1 MSTGSHPTSEST
13 PYRRCTPNPGATDK
27 DTTDPATIDS
37 SATEKDTSEKTP
49 APTGTFSAA
58 TQRAIDEQRELEHKN
73 WLLRFIEWLRIGY
86 PAAVPDGDA
95 GAIMYVLKQD
105 LREEDIDRIA
115 ATIVA
120 KQDSHRDQGKPI
132 TEQEIHR
139 YIETT
144 MSQTPTEDDLAR
156 VRAKLHDGG
165 FDVADT

>member
-13 PYRRCTPNPGATDK
+13 PNRRSTSNPEASDRSATDSGSTKK
-27 DTTDPATIDS
+27 D
-37 SATEKDTSEKTP
+37 P
-49 APTGTFSAA
+49 APTGTFSVA
-58 TQRAIDEQRELEHKN
+58 TQRAIDEQRELEHKH
-73 WLLRFIEWLRIGY
+73 WLLRFIEWLRVGY
-86 PAAVPDGDA
+86 PAGVPDGDA

-120 KQDSHRDQGKPI
+120 KQDAHRDQGKPI

-165 FDVADT
+165 FDVAGA

>member
-13 PYRRCTPNPGATDK
+13 PNRRSTTDK
-27 DTTDPATIDS
+27 
-37 SATEKDTSEKTP
+37 SASEKET
-49 APTGTFSAA
+49 AATGTFSEA
-58 TQRAIDEQRELEHKN
+58 TQRAIDEQRELEHKH

-86 PAAVPDGDA
+86 PAGVPDGDA

-105 LREEDIDRIA
+105 LREEDID
-115 ATIVA
+115 
-120 KQDSHRDQGKPI
+120 HI

-165 FDVADT
+165 FDVAGA

>member
-13 PYRRCTPNPGATDK
+13 PNRRS
-27 DTTDPATIDS
+27 TTNNEPAAS
-37 SATEKDTSEKTP
+37 
-49 APTGTFSAA
+49 GTFSEA

-120 KQDSHRDQGKPI
+120 KQDVHRDQGEPI
-132 TEQEIHR
+132 TEQEINR

-144 MSQTPTEDDLAR
+144 MSQTPTEDDLVR
-156 VRAKLHDGG
+156 VRTKLRDGG
-165 FDVADT
+165 FDVAGA

>member
-1 MSTGSHPTSEST
+1 MSTGSQPTSEST
-13 PYRRCTPNPGATDK
+13 PNRRSTTNPG
-27 DTTDPATIDS
+27 TTNKEPAT
-37 SATEKDTSEKTP
+37 
-49 APTGTFSAA
+49 TGTFSEA

-95 GAIMYVLKQD
+95 GAIMYVLRQD

-120 KQDSHRDQGKPI
+120 KQDSHRNQGEPI
-132 TEQEIHR
+132 TEQEIQR

-156 VRAKLHDGG
+156 VRAKLRDGG
-165 FDVADT
+165 FDVADA

>member
-1 MSTGSHPTSEST
+1 MSTGSHSTSEST
-13 PYRRCTPNPGATDK
+13 PNQRSTTDTSATDTSASK
-27 DTTDPATIDS
+27 KEPA
-37 SATEKDTSEKTP
+37 ATW
-49 APTGTFSAA
+49 TFSEA
-58 TQRAIDEQRELEHKN
+58 TQRAIDEQRELEHKH

-86 PAAVPDGDA
+86 PAGVPDGDA

-115 ATIVA
+115 ATLVA
-120 KQDSHRDQGKPI
+120 KQDTHREQGKPI

-144 MSQTPTEDDLAR
+144 MSQTPTKDDLAR

-165 FDVADT
+165 FDVAGA